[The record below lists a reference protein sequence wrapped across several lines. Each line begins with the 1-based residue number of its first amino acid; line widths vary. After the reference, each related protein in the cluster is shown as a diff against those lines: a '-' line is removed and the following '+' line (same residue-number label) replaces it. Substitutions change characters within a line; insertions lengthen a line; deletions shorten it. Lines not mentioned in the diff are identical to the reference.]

1 MGNDNNL
8 SLLVGKAFTRS
19 SGPQPHRNSTATAKE
34 NMSESCGSND
44 FPNAEGKIRKPNK
57 GKAKVKEDLEEAFS
71 TTQHFTTYQQPFK
84 LGSSCTLELFPNVVS
99 TAAWKQDI
107 LHSVLLYSAHQ
118 QVQISPLITHFPKR
132 NKPKRNHQDIAGSSK
147 VIDKLNY
154 LSTKFSS
161 YCQSISQGVTGLLF
175 DYDTGKIVIN
185 PDKLIP
191 DAAVKVQTYAV
202 FYEDVIKHFDS
213 LKFIFSKSW
222 EKYLASKLKK
232 EARCGSRSTERMS
245 SIGKRMSISC
255 SSEFIKNS
263 KPRTSLTTVMNE
275 AKELPFK
282 IMIGLQYTFSWFL
295 IMPHVDYHKLVQSAP
310 YHCLVLWWILKW
322 YACAVL
328 DVTSCGTWVLTDFLE
343 AVLEMAFGLSQ
354 LRPLPMVAF
363 NNCHALLQVL
373 HPSGGTKLALC
384 AESLSEATCFQLCPA
399 LLHVLHPSGGTK
411 LALCAESLLD
421 ATCYKLCPA
430 LLHVLHPSG
439 GTKLALCAESLMDAT
454 WLILPVVIC
463 LSQRLSHACVMG
475 VQVVITEQMIRI
487 LLGSDGGGVTGMSDG
502 GNPDMRI
509 VFAEIFKTGLNTK
522 KVKDLKSIY
531 RIWAK
536 IFLGCIFHRKPSSSP
551 DYLNLDQQFLLYC
564 LGKRIRVDLPYLLF
578 HHMWNQI
585 NESRS
590 NSKHQRTWIPF
601 GRLISDLLTESGLV
615 GALKEVNAVETQDP
629 IIGKVIDGK
638 TLWHMKIIDK
648 DELCTESFL
657 QDGIAS
663 RRVPVKDYPLFSK
676 ADPIDIVANYILLCK
691 SSGDPVD
698 PSAYKVYNEYKA
710 RMKERRSK
718 RKAEGDAGD
727 HPSKP

>member
-19 SGPQPHRNSTATAKE
+19 SGPQPHRNSTATTKE

-84 LGSSCTLELFPNVVS
+84 
-99 TAAWKQDI
+99 
-107 LHSVLLYSAHQ
+107 
-118 QVQISPLITHFPKR
+118 KR

-161 YCQSISQGVTGLLF
+161 YCQLISQGVTGLLF

-463 LSQRLSHACVMG
+463 LSQRLSHACALPVAL
-475 VQVVITEQMIRI
+475 MIHDNS
-487 LLGSDGGGVTGMSDG
+487 SDRTAFVLATHHSNSALSTFDG
-502 GNPDMRI
+502 RI
-509 VFAEIFKTGLNTK
+509 VAYHG
-522 KVKDLKSIY
+522 
-531 RIWAK
+531 
-536 IFLGCIFHRKPSSSP
+536 G
-551 DYLNLDQQFLLYC
+551 
-564 LGKRIRVDLPYLLF
+564 
-578 HHMWNQI
+578 
-585 NESRS
+585 
-590 NSKHQRTWIPF
+590 
-601 GRLISDLLTESGLV
+601 
-615 GALKEVNAVETQDP
+615 
-629 IIGKVIDGK
+629 DG
-638 TLWHMKIIDK
+638 
-648 DELCTESFL
+648 
-657 QDGIAS
+657 
-663 RRVPVKDYPLFSK
+663 
-676 ADPIDIVANYILLCK
+676 
-691 SSGDPVD
+691 
-698 PSAYKVYNEYKA
+698 
-710 RMKERRSK
+710 
-718 RKAEGDAGD
+718 
-727 HPSKP
+727 